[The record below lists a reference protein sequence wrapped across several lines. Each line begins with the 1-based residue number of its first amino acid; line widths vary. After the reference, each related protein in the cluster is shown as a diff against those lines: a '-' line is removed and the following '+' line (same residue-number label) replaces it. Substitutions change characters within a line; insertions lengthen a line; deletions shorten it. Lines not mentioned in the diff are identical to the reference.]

1 MTTVSVIIPHF
12 NDLKNLK
19 NCLSALQGQSYDK
32 ALTEIIIVDNNSA
45 CSRGEI
51 EAAIAG
57 RAALISE
64 SRQGAGPARNTGV
77 ANSRG
82 EILAFIDSDCTP
94 SPDWISN
101 GVKGLQASDFAGGR
115 VDVTA
120 RDASKLTPSEA
131 FETVFAFDF
140 KHYIEQKRFTGS
152 GNMFV
157 WRNVFLD
164 VGGFR
169 NALSEDMDWSHR
181 AIRAGYR
188 LCYIESAAVSHPARH
203 SFKELQAKWRRVV
216 SESFE
221 YDVAHGK
228 GRLSWAAKALVV
240 AASPFLH
247 VLKIARSRKIRMEH
261 KIGAALVLFGIRFYR
276 SKEMIAKLI

>member
-1 MTTVSVIIPHF
+1 MTIVSVIIPHY
-12 NDLKNLK
+12 NDLKNLR
-19 NCLSALQGQSYDK
+19 NCLSALKNQSYD
-32 ALTEIIIVDNNSA
+32 ANLTEIIIVDNNSI
-45 CSRGEI
+45 CPRSEI
-51 EAAIAG
+51 EAAIGG
-57 RAALISE
+57 RASLIIE
-64 SRQGAGPARNTGV
+64 KQQGAGPARNAGV
-77 ANSRG
+77 AASRG

-94 SPDWISN
+94 SPGWISN
-101 GVKGLQASDFAGGR
+101 GIQGLEASDFAGGR

-120 RDASKLTPSEA
+120 RDASNLTPSEA

-140 KHYIEQKRFTGS
+140 KHYIERKRFTGS

-157 WRNVFLD
+157 WRHVFLD

-181 AIRAGYR
+181 AIKAGYR
-188 LCYIESAAVSHPARH
+188 LSYIEAAAVSHPARH

-228 GRLSWAAKALVV
+228 GKLSWAAKALVV
-240 AASPFLH
+240 AVSPFPH
-247 VLKIARSRKIRMEH
+247 ALKIMRSQKIKGKN
-261 KIGAALVLFGIRFYR
+261 KIGAAFVLFGIRLYR

>member
-1 MTTVSVIIPHF
+1 MKIVSVIIPHY
-12 NDLKNLK
+12 NDLKNLE
-19 NCLSALQGQSYDK
+19 NCLSALKSQSYDA
-32 ALTEIIIVDNNSA
+32 ALTEIIVVDNNSA
-45 CSRGEI
+45 CARSEI
-51 EAAIAG
+51 EDAIGG
-57 RAALISE
+57 RASLVIE
-64 SRQGAGPARNTGV
+64 KEQGAGPARNAGV
-77 ANSRG
+77 AASRG

-94 SPDWISN
+94 SPGWISN
-101 GVKGLQASDFAGGR
+101 GVKGLEGADFAGGR

-120 RDASKLTPSEA
+120 RDPSNLTPSEA

-169 NALSEDMDWSHR
+169 KAVSEDMDWSHR
-181 AIRAGYR
+181 AIKAGYR
-188 LCYIESAAVSHPARH
+188 LSYIESAAVSHPARH

-221 YDVAHGK
+221 YDVAHGRGK
-228 GRLSWAAKALVV
+228 LSWAAKAVVV
-240 AASPFLH
+240 AGSPFLH
-247 VLKIARSRKIRMEH
+247 VLKIASSQKIRKKY
-261 KIGAALVLFGIRFYR
+261 KIGAIAILFGIRFYR
-276 SKEMIAKLI
+276 SREMIIKLI

>member
-1 MTTVSVIIPHF
+1 MKTVSVIIPHY
-12 NDLKNLK
+12 NDLKNLR
-19 NCLSALQGQSYDK
+19 NCLSALEGQSYD
-32 ALTEIIIVDNNSA
+32 ADLTEIIIVDNNSA
-45 CSRGEI
+45 CPRSEI
-51 EAAIAG
+51 EDAIGG
-57 RAALISE
+57 RASLIIE
-64 SRQGAGPARNTGV
+64 TRQGAGPARNAGV
-77 ANSRG
+77 AASTG

-94 SPDWISN
+94 SPDWIGN
-101 GVKGLQASDFAGGR
+101 GVKGLEASDFAGGR

-120 RDASKLTPSEA
+120 RDSSSLTPSEA

-181 AIRAGYR
+181 AIEAGYR
-188 LCYIESAAVSHPARH
+188 LVYVETAAVSHPARH

-221 YDVAHGK
+221 YDASHGK
-228 GRLSWAAKALVV
+228 GKLSWATKALVV
-240 AASPFLH
+240 AVSPFAH
-247 VLKIARSRKIRMEH
+247 VLKIARSNKISGKY
-261 KIGAALVLFGIRFYR
+261 KIGAVIVLFGIRFYR